1 MASQTQQTLPT
12 FWAQATHELGKRDLV
27 MQRLITQ
34 FSDSALQSRGNAFVT
49 LARAIIGQQ
58 ISVKAAAS
66 TWQKLSMTLMEVTPA
81 HLINTNTETLRS
93 CGLSSRKIGYLQDL
107 SRHFTDEGHDEAVW
121 QKMSD
126 EALISHLVQIR
137 GIGRWTAEMFLIFYM
152 QRPDILPVDDIGL
165 QRAVSIHYNREQP
178 IEKSM
183 LQSIAINWRPWRT
196 VATWYLWR
204 SLDPIPVDY

>member
-12 FWAQATHELGKRDLV
+12 FWAQATHELAKRDLV

-107 SRHFTDEGHDEAVW
+107 SRHFTDEGHDEAIW

-152 QRPDILPVDDIGL
+152 QRPDVLPVDDIGL
-165 QRAVSIHYNREQP
+165 QRAASIHYNREQP

>member
-12 FWAQATHELGKRDLV
+12 FWAQATYELAKRDLV

>member
-12 FWAQATHELGKRDLV
+12 FWAQATYELAKRDLV

-66 TWQKLSMTLMEVTPA
+66 TWQKLSMALMEVTPA

-204 SLDPIPVDY
+204 SLDPIPIDY

>member
-12 FWAQATHELGKRDLV
+12 FWAQATHELAKRDLV

-178 IEKSM
+178 IEKST

>member
-12 FWAQATHELGKRDLV
+12 FWAQATHELAKRDLV

>member
-1 MASQTQQTLPT
+1 MVLQTQQTLPT
-12 FWAQATHELGKRDLV
+12 FWAQATHELAKRDLV

-34 FSDSALQSRGNAFVT
+34 FSDSAPQSRGNAFVT

-66 TWQKLSMTLMEVTPA
+66 TWQKLSMALMEVTPA

-93 CGLSSRKIGYLQDL
+93 CGLSSRKISYLQDL
-107 SRHFTDEGHDEAVW
+107 SRHSLDEGYNEAIW

-152 QRPDILPVDDIGL
+152 QRPDVLPVDDIGL
-165 QRAVSIHYNREQP
+165 QRAVSIHYNCEQP

>member
-12 FWAQATHELGKRDLV
+12 FWAQATHELAKRDPV

-34 FSDSALQSRGNAFVT
+34 FSDSALQSGGNAFVT

-107 SRHFTDEGHDEAVW
+107 SRHFTDEGHDEAIW

-152 QRPDILPVDDIGL
+152 QRPDVLPVDDIGL